1 MLVQLGSKKWN
12 VDIEWLS
19 SHITG
24 TFSKKRTFNPSLTIF
39 ANWSRERIQGRVIYD
54 LFFNMRRKMDYFDMS
69 PQWGNFLFILVI
81 TLGSF
86 SCSFSQAVATDSNL
100 SIPIPVLESRCIL
113 KTWQRL
119 SCGIFALCYVTT
131 CTSRKWRERG
141 SIVMTDNLLNP

>member
-1 MLVQLGSKKWN
+1 MKCRYWVAFISHFRYFLKKAYFQS
-12 VDIEWLS
+12 LPYYFCKL
-19 SHITG
+19 ITWKNSRKSDLW
-24 TFSKKRTFNPSLTIF
+24 FS
-39 ANWSRERIQGRVIYD
+39 
-54 LFFNMRRKMDYFDMS
+54 FNMRRKMDYFDMS
-69 PQWGNFLFILVI
+69 LQWGNFLFILVI

-86 SCSFSQAVATDSNL
+86 SCSFSQAVAADSNL